1 MVAVNCFD
9 GQLTHRAEDVRV
21 ALDVAEGVPVL
32 LCDARERESV
42 KEVVVELVSLV
53 LRLELSGA

>member
-1 MVAVNCFD
+1 M
-9 GQLTHRAEDVRV
+9 